1 MPERFSNKSERG
13 TTMAEFTIIALVFFM
28 LIIGIIEFGRLLYTH
43 NALTDATRRGAR
55 YAVLHGDASGDCVAK
70 VVVYGEANITTTDPT
85 TCTANTGARPL
96 INGLTEQMV
105 TVTYEGAD
113 LDNDPATP
121 ATPYGMNLGSA
132 TVTIGAIDNDKI
144 PRYQFTL
151 SIPLFRQTFNMPV
164 YTTTLTSES
173 AGTKPDDL

>member
-1 MPERFSNKSERG
+1 MPRRFSNKSERG

-28 LIIGIIEFGRLLYTH
+28 LVVGIIEFGRLLYTH

-55 YAVLHGDASGDCVAK
+55 YAVLHSDTKGACVAK
-70 VVVYGEANITTTDPT
+70 VVVFGEANINPT
-85 TCTANTGARPL
+85 TCAENAGAKPL
-96 INGLTEQMV
+96 INGLTEAMV

-121 ATPYGMNLGSA
+121 PTAYGMNLGDA
-132 TVTIGAIDNDKI
+132 TVTIGGGQA

-151 SIPLFRQTFNMPV
+151 SIPLFRQTFNMPI

-173 AGTKPDDL
+173 AGTKPADL